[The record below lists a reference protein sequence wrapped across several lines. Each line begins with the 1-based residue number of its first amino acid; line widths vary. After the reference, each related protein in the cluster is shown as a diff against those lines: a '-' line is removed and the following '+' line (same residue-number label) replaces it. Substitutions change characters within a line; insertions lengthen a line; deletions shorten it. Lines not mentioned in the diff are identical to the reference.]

1 MGQRRVVASG
11 WIRPGPA
18 RPWFHSWRRIIRDH
32 AGQGILSSGSN
43 VISFVCESAA
53 YSGCPLPKDKDLKD
67 AIAKTLTANG
77 LTEAAVRL
85 SISRGVPKR
94 RGLLPEPEPNP
105 SMVIHAEPFTGYPA
119 ELYERGARAVISGI
133 RRNEHSPLARVK
145 SLNYLDNVLARHEAE
160 TRAAD
165 DALLLNTAG
174 DLACASA
181 ANLFLLLDGTLV
193 TPSVTSGALPGTVR
207 ELRHCRIGPASRTR
221 GGREEGKAQELR
233 AADEVFPHERVAGN
247 PTLNRG

>member
-1 MGQRRVVASG
+1 MPRR
-11 WIRPGPA
+11 
-18 RPWFHSWRRIIRDH
+18 
-32 AGQGILSSGSN
+32 
-43 VISFVCESAA
+43 
-53 YSGCPLPKDKDLKD
+53 YLKD
-67 AIAKTLTANG
+67 AIAKTLTANE

-133 RRNEHSPLARVK
+133 RRNEHSPLARIK
-145 SLNYLDNVLARHEAE
+145 SLNYLDNVLARNEAE
-160 TRAAD
+160 TRGAD
-165 DALLLNTAG
+165 DAMLLNTAG

-207 ELRHCRIGPASRTR
+207 ELVTAELAPRVGLEVVERKVRP
-221 GGREEGKAQELR
+221 QELR
-233 AADEVFPHERVAGN
+233 AADEVFLTSALLGILPLTEVDALPIGTGEPGPISTKLR
-247 PTLNRG
+247 T